1 MSTFIDLTG
10 EKFGKLKVVKR
21 IENASDGT
29 ARYLCSCDC
38 GKERITTSI
47 ALRKGKATSCGCD
60 RVFSQRKASNEEL
73 INSYLK
79 THSIWVTAKEFGMC
93 GQSVHERLTKLGVIN
108 KINAFTEQ
116 DYKVLNEFYKSHELK
131 RGSNELEEIAKKL
144 GRTKPFISRKA
155 NDLGLTNQNRPMSEE
170 TIEIMK
176 GRAKEMLKTKGNRM
190 WKQGRRTIGNKEIFF
205 RSRWEYNYAL
215 YLEYIKTKGLIKEW
229 EYESTRFVFEKI
241 KRGTTSY
248 LPDFTVTRNDD
259 TKYYVEIKGWMYAS
273 GATKLKRME
282 KYYPDVELY
291 LIDKDKYKIFQQKW
305 QHKLKGIAY

>member
-1 MSTFIDLTG
+1 MFINLTG
-10 EKFGKLKVVKR
+10 KKFGKLRVIKR
-21 IENASDGT
+21 LENRKDGT
-29 ARYLCSCDC
+29 AQYLCSCDC

-60 RVFSQRKASNEEL
+60 RVSSQRKASNEDL

-79 THSIWVTAKEFGMC
+79 THSVWETAKEFGMC

-108 KINAFTEQ
+108 KMNVFTAQ
-116 DYKVLNEFYKSHELK
+116 DYSIINDFYNNHDLKKGSDELDEISKKLK
-131 RGSNELEEIAKKL
+131 R
-144 GRTKPFISRKA
+144 TKQFISRKA
-155 NDLGLTNQNRPMSEE
+155 KDLGLTKQNRAMSNAA
-170 TIEIMK
+170 IEIMTE
-176 GRAKEMLKTKGNRM
+176 RSKEMLKTKGNRL
-190 WKQGRRTIGNKEIFF
+190 WKQGKRTIGGKEIYF

-248 LPDFTVTRNDD
+248 LPDFTVTRNDN
-259 TKYYVEIKGWMYAS
+259 TQYYIEIKGWMYAS
-273 GATKLKRME
+273 GATKLKRMA
-282 KYYPDVELY
+282 KYYPDVELF

-305 QHKLKGIAY
+305 QHKLNDWE